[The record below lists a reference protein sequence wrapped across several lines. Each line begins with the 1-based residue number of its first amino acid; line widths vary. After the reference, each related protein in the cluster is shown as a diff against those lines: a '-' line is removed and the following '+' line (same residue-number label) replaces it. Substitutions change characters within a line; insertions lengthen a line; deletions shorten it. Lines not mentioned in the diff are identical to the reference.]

1 MGNPDLVRT
10 LVRNVDLRWEWYPNA
25 GEAVSVALFAKD
37 FENPIERIYLGT
49 SGTRVVSFANAE
61 SARNYGVELELR
73 KGLGFL
79 GEWLEASSIFAN
91 TTLMSSRIQVNQ
103 SLTGQAETEENRSMV
118 GQSPYVVNTGISY
131 STPDRNVS
139 ATVLYNVAGRRIAS
153 AAELPL
159 PSMYEE
165 SRHVLDVSLRF
176 PLLGGLRA
184 KADVENVLDSP
195 YEQTQGS
202 VVREYYRTGRTFS
215 LGVTWQPGS

>member
-1 MGNPDLVRT
+1 
-10 LVRNVDLRWEWYPNA
+10 
-25 GEAVSVALFAKD
+25 
-37 FENPIERIYLGT
+37 
-49 SGTRVVSFANAE
+49 
-61 SARNYGVELELR
+61 
-73 KGLGFL
+73 
-79 GEWLEASSIFAN
+79 
-91 TTLMSSRIQVNQ
+91 MSSRIQVNQ